1 MDSRP
6 TLGGPSALLS
16 VSDLTVRVGRST
28 VLDRVSFSAARGV
41 TLAIVGPNG
50 AGKTTLLRALLG
62 RVPYTGRIAWN
73 GSVRIGYVPQKLVD
87 TDIPLSV
94 GELLS
99 LKCPGD
105 YGACLAMVGLGPGTL
120 DRQIGTLSGGE
131 VQRVL
136 IAWATVDRPDVLL
149 FDEPTANVDVGS
161 EDTIFS
167 AVRRVQTETGTTVFL
182 VTHDLHEIHHYADR
196 VLVLDRH
203 VVFEGTVAELFR
215 DPRLVAETFGLRAGE
230 ELPFEVGAHR

>member
-6 TLGGPSALLS
+6 APGGPSAFLS

-62 RVPYTGRIAWN
+62 RVPYTGRIEW
-73 GSVRIGYVPQKLVD
+73 GGPVRIGYVPQKLVD

-94 GELLS
+94 AELLS

-105 YGACLAMVGLGPGTL
+105 YGASLAMVGLGPGTL
-120 DRQIGTLSGGE
+120 DRQSGSRPGGE

-136 IAWATVDRPDVLL
+136 IAWVTVDPPDVLL
-149 FDEPTANVDVGS
+149 FDEPTANVGS
-161 EDTIFS
+161 EIRYVS
-167 AVRRVQTETGTTVFL
+167 
-182 VTHDLHEIHHYADR
+182 
-196 VLVLDRH
+196 
-203 VVFEGTVAELFR
+203 
-215 DPRLVAETFGLRAGE
+215 E
-230 ELPFEVGAHR
+230 EC